1 MNETEFAAFIGID
14 WADTKHDI
22 CLQAVGSDKVEHR
35 VLPHRPEA
43 IEAWAQ
49 ELAAR
54 FGHRPVAVCLE
65 LTKGPIVSALQKY
78 DFFVLFPVDPSALS
92 KYRSAWSPSGKKDDV
107 TDAALALE
115 IVVRH
120 RDKLR
125 PLRPQSA
132 AMRALGQLVEDRRR
146 LVDER
151 VRLTN
156 RITVSLKAYF
166 PQALEWFSDVGT
178 VLFCDFIERWP
189 TLEDAQRARRDTLRS
204 FLQQHRVRGEQRIAE
219 RLDAIK
225 SGIALTSDPGV
236 VRPAVLRVKAY
247 VALLRPLLRAIA
259 DYDAEIETHS
269 SCLPDYALFAALPG
283 AAATFAPR
291 LLVAFGED
299 RERFRTA
306 DQLQRYA
313 GVAPVTE
320 QSGNSRWVL
329 WRYKCPTFLRQT
341 FVEWAAQT
349 IPHSF
354 WAGAFYAQH
363 RARGASR
370 QSALRALAFKWV
382 RILFRCWQDRV
393 AYDEST
399 YLKALQKRH
408 SPLLT
413 AAANSIV

>member
-1 MNETEFAAFIGID
+1 MNETEFAAFVGID
-14 WADTKHDI
+14 WADAKHDI
-22 CLQAVGSDKVEHR
+22 CLQVAGSDRVEHR
-35 VLPHRPEA
+35 VLPHRPED

-49 ELAAR
+49 EISAR

-78 DFFVLFPVDPSALS
+78 DFFVVFPVNPSTLA
-92 KYRSAWSPSGKKDDV
+92 KHREAWSPSGKKDDG

-115 IVVRH
+115 VVVQH

-132 AMRALGQLVEDRRR
+132 TMRALTQLVEDRRR
-146 LVDER
+146 LVAER
-151 VRLTN
+151 VRVTN

-166 PQALEWFSDVGT
+166 PQALEWFSDLDT

-189 TLEDAQRARRDTLRS
+189 TLEHAQRARRDTLQR
-204 FLQQHRVRGEQRIAE
+204 FFHEHRVRGQERIDE
-219 RLDAIK
+219 RLNAIH
-225 SGIALTSDPGV
+225 SGIALTTDPGV

-247 VALLRPLLRAIA
+247 VALLRPVLRAIA

-269 SCLPDYALFAALPG
+269 SSLPDYALFRALPG
-283 AAATFAPR
+283 AGDTFAPR

-299 RERFRTA
+299 RERFKTA
-306 DQLQRYA
+306 AELQRYA
-313 GVAPVTE
+313 GVAPVTK
-320 QSGNSRWVL
+320 QSGNARWVH
-329 WRYKCPTFLRQT
+329 WRLKCPTFLRQT
-341 FVEWAAQT
+341 LVEWAAQS
-349 IPHSF
+349 IPHSY
-354 WAGAFYAQH
+354 WAGAFYAQQ

-370 QSALRALAFKWV
+370 QSALRSLAFKWV

-399 YLKALQKRH
+399 YLKALQKRR
-408 SPLLT
+408 SPLL
-413 AAANSIV
+413 ASAANSI